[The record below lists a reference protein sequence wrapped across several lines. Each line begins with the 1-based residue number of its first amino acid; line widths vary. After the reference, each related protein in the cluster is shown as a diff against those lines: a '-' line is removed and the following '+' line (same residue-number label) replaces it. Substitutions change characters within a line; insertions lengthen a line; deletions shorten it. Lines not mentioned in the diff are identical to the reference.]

1 MKYSLKTTTRWSS
14 LVLAMGIASIP
25 VNQAQAA
32 IYWPGGTDDTT
43 TDTDYETGYNEAQD
57 DCRLTPIGC
66 GVKIYPMT
74 KEQGYGETEP
84 NDHILNADGL
94 LLGRFYHGNTLGE
107 FDEDWFYVVTDRP
120 NQKLS
125 VYFLADAGN
134 FTDTAGW
141 VIQIR
146 DLNGNIIAAF
156 DSSTGGGDTGDGTD
170 TGTGGTPDTG
180 TGGTPDTPANV
191 SPVDSAKITEVTLG
205 KIGTYYISVKSQDAA
220 GALRGYNIAANLQ
233 NTGQL
238 TPNPGDNFF
247 DTETEPND
255 TFQQADILRSNVIMS
270 GVFDRTL
277 VKSWV
282 PPKPAEYETAYFYK
296 LCDPTNL
303 NTIPAGNTDCSCDLA
318 ASPFPPNPNF
328 NPLNPHSI
336 FDIDPS
342 TSGIQLPAD
351 PAYDPNYQCP
361 AATDLTD
368 PNDPHYCNYTKSQI
382 DSIPLPL
389 NVPVDAANPPLG
401 WFSNYEL
408 SSTDSCYAQQVQKAG
423 TGTDSGQWT
432 GTFVYDPDVYVYH
445 SDGNEQLRLQICVNT
460 TCEFSKVH
468 VRVKRTETGQVVG
481 STLPIMEGPIEPGQT
496 VDLGASLAGDY
507 YIEFTAE
514 PVDGPAIDGETGEE
528 DVIDLTGAYDL
539 LLMGT
544 KFSTTS
550 P

>member
-1 MKYSLKTTTRWSS
+1 VKYSLKTTTRWSS
-14 LVLAMGIASIP
+14 LVLAMGVAGIP
-25 VNQAQAA
+25 AHQAQAA

-43 TDTDYETGYNEAQD
+43 STDTDYNTGYNEAQD

-74 KEQGYGETEP
+74 KDQGYGETEP
-84 NDHILNADGL
+84 NDHIRNADGL
-94 LLGRFYHGNTLGE
+94 LLGRFYHANTLGE
-107 FDEDWFYVVTDRP
+107 FDEDWYYVVTDKP
-120 NQKLS
+120 NQKLT

-134 FTDTAGW
+134 FVDTAGW
-141 VIQIR
+141 VIQVR
-146 DLNGNIIAAF
+146 DLNGNVIAAF
-156 DSSTGGGDTGDGTD
+156 DSQTVAAGGEDPGDN
-170 TGTGGTPDTG
+170 
-180 TGGTPDTPANV
+180 PDTPASV

-205 KIGTYYISVKSQDAA
+205 NIGTYYISVKSQTDAA
-220 GALRGYNIAANLQ
+220 GTLRGYNIAANLK
-233 NTGQL
+233 NTGQI

-255 TFQQADILRSNVIMS
+255 TFKEADILRSNVIMS

-277 VKSWV
+277 IKTWV

-303 NTIPAGNTDCSCDLA
+303 NTIPAGNDSCSCDLT

-328 NPLNPHSI
+328 NPQNPHSI
-336 FDIDPS
+336 FDIDQA
-342 TSGIQLPAD
+342 TAGIQLPAD
-351 PAYDPNYQCP
+351 LNYDPNFQCP

-368 PNDPHYCNYTKSQI
+368 PNDPHYCNFTKSQI

-401 WFSNYEL
+401 WSANYQL
-408 SSTDSCYAQQVQKAG
+408 SVGDSCYAQQVQKAG

-432 GTFVYDPDVYVYH
+432 GTFGYNPDVYVYH
-445 SDGNEQLRLQICVNT
+445 SDGNEQLRLQICVRSE
-460 TCEFSKVH
+460 CEFSKVH
-468 VRVKRTETGQVVG
+468 VRVRRMESGQVVG
-481 STLPIMEGPIEPGQT
+481 SSTAIMEGPLEPGQT
-496 VDLGASLAGDY
+496 VDLGAALAGDY
-507 YIEFTAE
+507 YIEFTPE
-514 PVDGPAIDGETGEE
+514 PTGNIDTDTGEE
-528 DVIDLTGAYDL
+528 DVTDLTGPYDL

-544 KFSTTS
+544 RFSTTA